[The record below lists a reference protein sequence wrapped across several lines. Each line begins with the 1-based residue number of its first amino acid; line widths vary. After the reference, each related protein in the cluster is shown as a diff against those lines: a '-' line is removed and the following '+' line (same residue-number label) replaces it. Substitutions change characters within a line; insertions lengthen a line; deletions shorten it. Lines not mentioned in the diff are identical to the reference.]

1 VLEVAVLLSIGRHPA
16 SGRAR
21 HADLDARALQLAL
34 SLADVARVHAIH
46 AGDPDEPALRD
57 YLGMGI
63 DSLTVLALDGDVSG
77 ALSDHLKLLRPAVV
91 LAGHRAECGEA
102 SGMLPY
108 VIAQTLQA
116 QLVADAVSITLRG
129 DSAGVI
135 QAQPRGGRRALR
147 VALPLVVTVDRAAPQ
162 PRMSA
167 FGPAQRGQIRTI
179 AVDPLSRALS
189 IPPDWLERP
198 AAPAPCAAR
207 PGQCG
212 RTTAQH
218 PGGARWLRGPAH
230 RRRSGAGCAGDL
242 AIPAGA
248 GAGRRLTG
256 ARFSVQDAAGGRG
269 GPGIWVIMTC
279 RTSTQTITGR
289 GLRRERGS

>member
-162 PRMSA
+162 PR
-167 FGPAQRGQIRTI
+167 TI

-198 AAPAPCAAR
+198 ARVRPRRVPRVQGSAAER
-207 PGQCG
+207 LRSIQVVRAGSGVRRIDADPVQA
-212 RTTAQH
+212 AQ
-218 PGGARWLRGPAH
+218 AIWQYLRE
-230 RRRSGAGCAGDL
+230 
-242 AIPAGA
+242 
-248 GAGRRLTG
+248 
-256 ARFSVQDAAGGRG
+256 Q
-269 GPGIWVIMTC
+269 
-279 RTSTQTITGR
+279 
-289 GLRRERGS
+289 GLVED

>member
-1 VLEVAVLLSIGRHPA
+1 MLEVAVLLSVGRHPA

-21 HADLDARALQLAL
+21 PADLDARALQLAL

-46 AGDPDEPALRD
+46 AGDPDQPALRD

-77 ALSDHLKLLRPAVV
+77 ALADHLKLLRPAVV

-108 VIAQTLQA
+108 VIAQTLHA

-129 DSAGVI
+129 DSARVI

-179 AVDPLSRALS
+179 AVDPVSRALS

-198 AAPAPCAAR
+198 ARVRPRRLPRVQGSAAER
-207 PGQCG
+207 LRSIQVVRAGS
-212 RTTAQH
+212 
-218 PGGARWLRGPAH
+218 GARRIDADPVQAAQAIWQYLRE
-230 RRRSGAGCAGDL
+230 
-242 AIPAGA
+242 
-248 GAGRRLTG
+248 
-256 ARFSVQDAAGGRG
+256 Q
-269 GPGIWVIMTC
+269 
-279 RTSTQTITGR
+279 
-289 GLRRERGS
+289 GLVED